1 VDRGSQKIARPSA
14 SDRALIGSRYSLREG
29 HLALRHKQTAA
40 ADPVALV
47 LSGSRHVAQ
56 TSVGVVLVT
65 PLLLIVYLV
74 GAVCTAWRL
83 SISTVSRKQRP
94 FFNISSVIWPL
105 TVAVFGLLILLALL
119 ADWFDRL
126 AVVLAEQRADLPNPL
141 HR

>member
-1 VDRGSQKIARPSA
+1 
-14 SDRALIGSRYSLREG
+14 
-29 HLALRHKQTAA
+29 
-40 ADPVALV
+40 
-47 LSGSRHVAQ
+47 
-56 TSVGVVLVT
+56 VT

-83 SISTVSRKQRP
+83 SISTVSREQRP

-126 AVVLAEQRADLPNPL
+126 AVVLAEQRADLQDPL